1 VGWLTKSARGRGG
14 ADRALR
20 EVQGALQRQQL
31 LGLSQASDV
40 GVPDKLLQL
49 PPPQAEEPEEATAA
63 AAEVVRRVASW
74 AAFEQA
80 AGGGVCMEVCQKGR
94 PDKHGLVMKVDGH
107 RVRVDFGPSGGRC
120 SWKTKRELDIILFA
134 TASS

>member
-1 VGWLTKSARGRGG
+1 MG
-14 ADRALR
+14 
-20 EVQGALQRQQL
+20 E
-31 LGLSQASDV
+31 
-40 GVPDKLLQL
+40 PDNLLQL
-49 PPPQAEEPEEATAA
+49 PPPQAEAPEEVTAA
-63 AAEVVRRVASW
+63 AEAVRRVASW

-120 SWKTKRELDIILFA
+120 SWKTKRELDIVLVP